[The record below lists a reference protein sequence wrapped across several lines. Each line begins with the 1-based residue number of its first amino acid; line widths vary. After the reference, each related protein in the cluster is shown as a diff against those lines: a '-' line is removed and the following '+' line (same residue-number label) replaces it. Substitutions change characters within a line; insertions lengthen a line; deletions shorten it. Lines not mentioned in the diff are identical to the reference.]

1 MPQPIGTVIAAPFA
15 GAAQLAL
22 CPNSDVRTNAQGRGS
37 PVSKLIKIT
46 LGLASGITLAAAF
59 NADANASCVVTP
71 PPPPSCISCSGPR
84 TGTSTLPPLSSYFQH
99 QARCGGAAYHPP
111 APRPTHPPVTHPP
124 VTYPPVTH
132 APTTSYHPIVT
143 SQSSASASAYA
154 GTSGASAASH
164 ASAGHYSGASGG
176 YASTSAQVSAQAGH
190 SSASAQ
196 ASASSLSGGSSYAG
210 ASAYTGR
217 TATLSP
223 SYAASYAAATSA
235 PAYSGYGSA
244 TASAYAST
252 AGESAYASASA
263 NAVVSS
269 AYQSHQYR
277 QERFSGTYGGLGANE
292 FLHPTSCPIS
302 VHNPNG
308 YQVTGCYKVVKR
320 WTPPQVNRT
329 APHRVY
335 YRVVRP
341 IIYVRYPVPVCVT
354 GGCTPQPYGGSRYG
368 Y

>member
-15 GAAQLAL
+15 GAARLAL
-22 CPNSDVRTNAQGRGS
+22 CPNLDVWTNAQGRGS

-71 PPPPSCISCSGPR
+71 PPPPSCVSCSGPR

-99 QARCGGAAYHPP
+99 RSRCGGTTYH
-111 APRPTHPPVTHPP
+111 
-124 VTYPPVTH
+124 PPVTH

-143 SQSSASASAYA
+143 SQSSASASAHA

-164 ASAGHYSGASGG
+164 ASAGSYSGTSGG
-176 YASTSAQVSAQAGH
+176 YASTSAHASAQAGH

-196 ASASSLSGGSSYAG
+196 ASASSLSGGYSYAG
-210 ASAYTGR
+210 ASAYAGR

-223 SYAASYAAATSA
+223 SYAASYATATST
-235 PAYSGYGSA
+235 PASSGYGSA
-244 TASAYAST
+244 SASAYASS
-252 AGESAYASASA
+252 AGGSAYASASA

-277 QERFSGTYGGLGANE
+277 QEGFSGTYGGLGPNE
-292 FLHPTSCPIS
+292 SLHPTRCPIS

-308 YQVTGCYKVVKR
+308 HQVTGCYKVVKR
-320 WTPPQVNRT
+320 WTPPQVHRP